1 MSPWKPL
8 PGGAGGTAGGSDG
21 GREPRRVA
29 ESLSDFARRIG
40 GASPAVLSAV
50 FSRWEEIVGAPV
62 AAHAWPVSL
71 RRGVLVIGVEH
82 SGWATQLR
90 FMTADIA
97 ARVAAVS
104 GTEAVERVEIKV
116 GPTRPDSGV
125 T

>member
-8 PGGAGGTAGGSDG
+8 PGPAGASDG
-21 GREPRRVA
+21 SREPRRVA
-29 ESLSDFARRIG
+29 ESLPDFARRFG
-40 GASPAVLSAV
+40 GTSPAVLSAV
-50 FSRWEEIVGAPV
+50 FTRWEEIVGAPV

-82 SGWATQLR
+82 SAWATQLR
-90 FMTADIA
+90 FMTTEIG

-104 GTEAVERVEIKV
+104 GIDAVERVEIRV
-116 GPTRPDSGV
+116 GAARPDNGV

>member
-1 MSPWKPL
+1 MSPWRPL
-8 PGGAGGTAGGSDG
+8 PGRAGGSSGGSDG
-21 GREPRRVA
+21 HREPRRVA
-29 ESLSDFARRIG
+29 ESLSEFARRIG
-40 GASPAVLSAV
+40 GASPAVLAAV

-104 GTEAVERVEIKV
+104 GIDAVERVEIRV
-116 GPTRPDSGV
+116 GAARPDNGV